1 MRVLEFIADKQL
13 LQKDP
18 ACDFS
23 NIAPGTSGYL
33 TAKFSFSQNEWSG
46 CIKAASF
53 WHNGKEYA
61 VLLENDACVIPPE
74 VLAGRK
80 FEVSVSGA
88 RSNGYRITSTRTTVR
103 QEG

>member
-1 MRVLEFIADKQL
+1 MRVLEFKAEKQL

-33 TAKFSFSQNEWSG
+33 IAKFSFSPNEWRG
-46 CIKAASF
+46 CVKAASF
-53 WHNGKEYA
+53 WYNGVEHA
-61 VLLENDACVIPPE
+61 VLLKNDACVIPAE
-74 VLAGRK
+74 ALVGRK

-88 RSNGYRITSTRTTVR
+88 RAGGYRITSTRTTVK

>member
-13 LQKDP
+13 LQKNP

-23 NIAPGTSGYL
+23 NIAPGSSGYL
-33 TAKFSFSQNEWSG
+33 TAHFEFSAREWRD
-46 CIKAASF
+46 CVKAASF

-61 VLLENDACVIPPE
+61 VLLKNDACLIPTE
-74 VLAGRK
+74 ALVGRK

-88 RSNGYRITSTRTTVR
+88 KTNGYRITSTRTTVK

>member
-1 MRVLEFIADKQL
+1 MRVLEFKADRQL

-33 TAKFSFSQNEWSG
+33 TAHFNFSPNEWRD
-46 CIKAASF
+46 CVKAASF
-53 WHNGKEYA
+53 WYNGKEYA
-61 VLLENDACVIPPE
+61 VLLTDDACIIPPE
-74 VLAGRK
+74 VLVGRK
-80 FEVSVSGA
+80 FEVSVSGVRA
-88 RSNGYRITSTRTTVR
+88 TGYRITTTRTTVK

>member
-1 MRVLEFIADKQL
+1 MRVLEFVADKQL

-33 TAKFSFSQNEWSG
+33 AAHFKFSADEWRD
-46 CIKAASF
+46 CVKVASF
-53 WHNGKEYA
+53 LHNGIEHAALPEK
-61 VLLENDACVIPPE
+61 DACIIPADA
-74 VLAGRK
+74 LAGRK
-80 FEVSVSGA
+80 FEVYVTGA
-88 RSNGYRITSTRTTVR
+88 RPGGYRITSTRTTVK

>member
-18 ACDFS
+18 ACDFT
-23 NIAPGTSGYL
+23 NIAPGSSGYL
-33 TAKFSFSQNEWSG
+33 TAHFKFSTREWRG
-46 CIKAASF
+46 CVKAASF
-53 WHNGKEYA
+53 WYNGKEYA
-61 VLLENDACVIPPE
+61 VLLKNDACVIPSE
-74 VLAGRK
+74 VLVARK

-88 RSNGYRITSTRTTVR
+88 RSSGYRITSTRTTVR